1 MTIIVILLSVE
12 LTNATRRTK
21 DRTMI
26 TSPKG
31 ANIPDAKTKQAEMES
46 LGWVLIC
53 PTKKG
58 DYYQHAETK
67 EHARVSIQGFAQLS

>member
-1 MTIIVILLSVE
+1 
-12 LTNATRRTK
+12 
-21 DRTMI
+21 MI